1 MKQMSLIEMD
11 GFLKGKCI
19 PRDLKVNETNAEYLV
34 RKFGELESKLETA
47 LRECRSAGITIDN
60 LDAKCAALAA
70 ESAVMK
76 AGHSYF
82 SYGSEHNF
90 EWHKT
95 AEEAIESAEAAID
108 DYRGD
113 ACDGWSEEVDS
124 ICWGIIMQSS
134 TKVGERPR
142 NEDDCCDPAID
153 TICDYALLP
162 NIETPATDAFLAEGK
177 TEARKEGAYFVANRM
192 LAAWKAGFIDDTAK
206 NAEDIARMILTSTDF
221 MANAPE
227 GDFDRSF
234 SDGVLEDIAEQLR
247 KGVIQ

>member
-60 LDAKCAALAA
+60 LEAKCVALAA

-162 NIETPATDAFLAEGK
+162 NIETPATDAFLAEVRAQCLNAFIQHHSAELDAHIKNGGEQFDEK
-177 TEARKEGAYFVANRM
+177 SVRIRDIIVSARLFR
-192 LAAWKAGFIDDTAK
+192 
-206 NAEDIARMILTSTDF
+206 
-221 MANAPE
+221 
-227 GDFDRSF
+227 
-234 SDGVLEDIAEQLR
+234 EQIR
-247 KGVIQ
+247 KGAAL

>member
-1 MKQMSLIEMD
+1 MKQMTLIEMD

-19 PRDLKVNETNAEYLV
+19 PSDLKVNETNAEYLV

-162 NIETPATDAFLAEGK
+162 NIETPATDAFLAEIERK
-177 TEARKEGAYFVANRM
+177 AIRKFINSIEYILRDKLSPYDTEEM
-192 LAAWKAGFIDDTAK
+192 LEAMRIF
-206 NAEDIARMILTSTDF
+206 
-221 MANAPE
+221 
-227 GDFDRSF
+227 
-234 SDGVLEDIAEQLR
+234 LEEQGGEQ
-247 KGVIQ
+247 K

>member
-1 MKQMSLIEMD
+1 MKQMTLIEMD

-60 LDAKCAALAA
+60 LEAKCVALAA
-70 ESAVMK
+70 ENAGLK

-162 NIETPATDAFLAEGK
+162 NIETPATDAFLAEVRAQCLNAFIQHHSAELDAHIKNGGEQFDEK
-177 TEARKEGAYFVANRM
+177 SVRIRDIIVSARLFR
-192 LAAWKAGFIDDTAK
+192 
-206 NAEDIARMILTSTDF
+206 
-221 MANAPE
+221 
-227 GDFDRSF
+227 
-234 SDGVLEDIAEQLR
+234 EQIR
-247 KGVIQ
+247 KGAAL